1 MHDIVFIIGAGRSG
15 SSILHELLGYH
26 PAIGWMSHLCDAYP
40 MEPERNR
47 RVLEAMRLPVV
58 GPILRRRY
66 EPHECYRFFDV
77 AYPGFSAPMRDL
89 GRGDVTDRA
98 AASIRDRLALV
109 VPERRN
115 HLVVK
120 LTGWP
125 RIGYLAELFPEARF
139 VHLVRDGR
147 AVANSLLQV
156 PWWHGWKG
164 PENWRF
170 GLLPP
175 AYVEEWEQLDRSF
188 VALAAIEWK
197 LIMDAVESSQ
207 AQLRAD
213 QFIEVRY
220 EELCSSPQPTMIR
233 ILEHIGLSMAPQ
245 VQRAMIRDPLRSRN
259 AKWREDLGQHNAR
272 VISSVLEGALGAHG
286 YEI

>member
-1 MHDIVFIIGAGRSG
+1 MPQYTFIIGAGRSG

-26 PAIGWMSHLCDAYP
+26 PEVGWMSHLCDAHP
-40 MEPERNR
+40 LQPERNR
-47 RVLEAMRLPVV
+47 RALEAMRLPLV
-58 GPILRRRY
+58 GGTLRRWY

-98 AASIRDRLALV
+98 ASSIRDRLAAV
-109 VPERRN
+109 TTSRRD

-120 LTGWP
+120 ITGWP
-125 RIGYLAELFPEARF
+125 RIGFLAELFPEARF
-139 VHLVRDGR
+139 IHLVRDGR

-170 GLLPP
+170 GPLPDP
-175 AYVEEWEQLDRSF
+175 YLEEWLRLDRSF

-197 LIMDAVESSQ
+197 LIMDAVSSARTEVRPEQ
-207 AQLRAD
+207 VMD
-213 QFIEVRY
+213 VRY
-220 EELCSSPQPTMIR
+220 EELCAAPQATMTR
-233 ILEHIGLSMAPQ
+233 ILSHAGLSMEPPLA
-245 VQRAMIRDPLRSRN
+245 RAMERDPLRSRN
-259 AKWREDLGQHNAR
+259 AKWREDLGPHNAGI
-272 VISSVLEGALGAHG
+272 VTSVLEDALAAHG
-286 YEI
+286 YEA